1 MPLIEFGDK
10 GNGPLAS
17 LELGTKYTT
26 TSFPEDLSESP
37 YFILFRAKKDYRM
50 SSLQQALQEQA
61 PGTGEY
67 DPNTGNLVGGNSGNS
82 FLGKIGSGIRKVG
95 QFFETLENAGFRISL
110 PSHAFALPIP
120 ASLQTGYNANYDS
133 TSELGAAGNLAK
145 AAAEAFERTDRAFV
159 EDLKSAVE
167 KANISNEDLK
177 GTLGQMG
184 MSVVE
189 GTDISTLVGTILG
202 QAAAGTA
209 GAGIGAAAGAAAG
222 NIGRGA
228 LVGLGV
234 ARNPHLANIFQGV
247 NFKTHSFQYK
257 LIARSKKESDAIR
270 DLIRNFKYHMAPS
283 YKAGFN
289 DHIFEYPSKFEIQ
302 MRAGDYLFEFG
313 ESVLT
318 AFNVNYTGEGG
329 PAFFEQTNAPY
340 AVTIDLSF
348 TETSIVT
355 KKEIR
360 QGR

>member
-1 MPLIEFGDK
+1 MPLIEYGKFGE
-10 GNGPLAS
+10 GGSGPLAS

-50 SSLQQALQEQA
+50 SSLQQALQEQG
-61 PGTGEY
+61 PGPGGSDSTTG
-67 DPNTGNLVGGNSGNS
+67 DVGGNS
-82 FLGKIGSGIRKVG
+82 FLSKIGSGIRKVG
-95 QFFETLENAGFRISL
+95 KFFDTLENAGIRISL

-133 TSELGAAGNLAK
+133 STGLGAAGNLAK
-145 AAAEAFERTDRAFV
+145 AAGEAFERTDRAFV

-202 QAAAGTA
+202 QAAAGGV

-318 AFNVNYTGEGG
+318 NFSVNYTGEGG

>member
-1 MPLIEFGDK
+1 
-10 GNGPLAS
+10 
-17 LELGTKYTT
+17 
-26 TSFPEDLSESP
+26 
-37 YFILFRAKKDYRM
+37 
-50 SSLQQALQEQA
+50 
-61 PGTGEY
+61 
-67 DPNTGNLVGGNSGNS
+67 
-82 FLGKIGSGIRKVG
+82 
-95 QFFETLENAGFRISL
+95 
-110 PSHAFALPIP
+110 
-120 ASLQTGYNANYDS
+120 LQTAYNANYDS
-133 TSELGAAGNLAK
+133 TTGLGSVGRMAKDAG
-145 AAAEAFERTDRAFV
+145 EAFERTDRAFV
-159 EDLKSAVE
+159 EDLKSAIE
-167 KANISNEDLK
+167 KANLSRDDLK
-177 GTLGQMG
+177 GTLTQMG
-184 MSVVE
+184 MSVAE
-189 GTDISTLVGTILG
+189 DSNIAGIVGALFG
-202 QAAAGTA
+202 SAGGSI
-209 GAGIGAAAGAAAG
+209 GAGLGAAAGAAAG

-234 ARNPHLANIFQGV
+234 ARNPHIANIFQGV
-247 NFKTHSFQYK
+247 NFKTHSFDYK

-318 AFNVNYTGEGG
+318 NFSVNYTGEGG

>member
-50 SSLQQALQEQA
+50 SSLQQALQEQGPV
-61 PGTGEY
+61 PGGSDSTTG
-67 DPNTGNLVGGNSGNS
+67 DVGGNS
-82 FLGKIGSGIRKVG
+82 FLSKIGSGIRKVG
-95 QFFETLENAGFRISL
+95 KFFDTLEGLGAGIRISL

-120 ASLQTGYNANYDS
+120 GSLQTAYNANYDS
-133 TSELGAAGNLAK
+133 TTGLGSVGRMAKDAG
-145 AAAEAFERTDRAFV
+145 EAFERTDRAFV
-159 EDLKSAVE
+159 EDLKSAIE
-167 KANISNEDLK
+167 KANLSRDDLK
-177 GTLGQMG
+177 GTLTQMG
-184 MSVVE
+184 MSVAE
-189 GTDISTLVGTILG
+189 DSNIAGIVGALFG
-202 QAAAGTA
+202 SAGGSI
-209 GAGIGAAAGAAAG
+209 GAGLGAAAGAAAG

-234 ARNPHLANIFQGV
+234 ARNPHIANIFQGV
-247 NFKTHSFQYK
+247 NFKTHSFDYK

-318 AFNVNYTGEGG
+318 SFNVNYTGEGG

-340 AVTIDLSF
+340 AVTISLSF

>member
-1 MPLIEFGDK
+1 MPLIEYGEFGK
-10 GNGPLAS
+10 GGSGPLAS

-61 PGTGEY
+61 PGT
-67 DPNTGNLVGGNSGNS
+67 TGNLVGGNS
-82 FLGKIGSGIRKVG
+82 FLSKIGSGIRKVG

-120 ASLQTGYNANYDS
+120 GSLQTGYKANYDS
-133 TSELGAAGNLAK
+133 TSGIGPGGRIAQRAG
-145 AAAEAFERTDRAFV
+145 EVFERTDRAFV
-159 EDLKSAVE
+159 EDLKSAIE
-167 KANISNEDLK
+167 KTNLTSEDLK
-177 GTLGQMG
+177 GTLA
-184 MSVVE
+184 S
-189 GTDISTLVGTILG
+189 LG
-202 QAAAGTA
+202 IAAADSEALLPALGALLGSAAGSA
-209 GAGIGAAAGAAAG
+209 GAALGAGAGAAAG

-228 LVGLGV
+228 LVGLGI

-247 NFKTHSFQYK
+247 NFKTHSFEYK

-318 AFNVNYTGEGG
+318 DFNVNYTGEGG

-340 AVTIDLSF
+340 AVTISLSF